1 MMKMN
6 NREEIY
12 SYLKQ
17 YDREYSLAKNS
28 EERDRIEIIFIQ
40 VLANSWW
47 WIVLIDIFPSAPIVP
62 LAHTS
67 FSVRLP
73 IKFLLESIP
82 RPILVS
88 ANLSLAI
95 DSANKEIEIWYF
107 SILPKYRHSGN
118 GTKYMEVLFKM
129 INREFPNYSL
139 MTRCKEKSKE
149 MTKIL
154 HNFNF
159 KAVSINKEDYVIYKL
174 AKVSS
179 WLN

>member
-1 MMKMN
+1 M
-6 NREEIY
+6 
-12 SYLKQ
+12 
-17 YDREYSLAKNS
+17 
-28 EERDRIEIIFIQ
+28 IEHMTNGKHGVDARGRNAI
-40 VLANSWW
+40 
-47 WIVLIDIFPSAPIVP
+47 
-62 LAHTS
+62 T
-67 FSVRLP
+67 
-73 IKFLLESIP
+73 
-82 RPILVS
+82 
-88 ANLSLAI
+88 LSCALYEKETIGFMTLAI

-107 SILPKYRHSGN
+107 SILPKYRDSGN

-139 MTRCKEKSKE
+139 MARCKEKSKE

-179 WLN
+179 